1 MSDLQVEEELNKVR
15 SLFVDGKNSEASDLL
30 ISIIKTFPKNNKVR
44 LANQHLQQSTI
55 RHLKP
60 TQEQINSLLKYYKSG
75 QLSEAENLALSL
87 TQEFPKHPFGWKVLG
102 VILSNTDR
110 KIEALS
116 IHKKAIEI
124 APQDTGIY
132 NNLGNTLKGLGR
144 YEEAEQSFNQS
155 IKLNPK
161 SAIAHNNL
169 GVFSL
174 GYINRSLISS

>member
-1 MSDLQVEEELNKVR
+1 M
-15 SLFVDGKNSEASDLL
+15 DGKNSEASDLL

-110 KIEALS
+110 K
-116 IHKKAIEI
+116 
-124 APQDTGIY
+124 
-132 NNLGNTLKGLGR
+132 LKL
-144 YEEAEQSFNQS
+144 
-155 IKLNPK
+155 
-161 SAIAHNNL
+161 
-169 GVFSL
+169 
-174 GYINRSLISS
+174 